1 MKILVS
7 NDDGIGAPGLRA
19 LAEALGTLGEVTVVA
34 PDRERSAAGH
44 SLTLHRPL
52 RASRLDRNW
61 YSVDGTPTD
70 AVALALKGLLAH
82 PPDLVVAGINEG
94 ANLGDDVT
102 YSGTVA
108 AAAEATLDGRPAIAV
123 SLATGGDGRHLETA
137 AHYAV
142 VLAAEVARRGLP
154 AGTLLNVNVPNLPR
168 GDVRGVI
175 FTRQA
180 RRRYS
185 ETIVEKVD
193 PRGKTYYWIGGGP
206 PDWEAG
212 EGTDYHAVRS
222 GAVSVTPLHL
232 DLTHYGALEVLR
244 AWDLSPNGHRA
255 GARIAG
261 Q

>member
-1 MKILVS
+1 MNILVS

-19 LAEALGTLGEVTVVA
+19 LAEALAVLGEVTVVA

-52 RASRLDRNW
+52 RASRISRNW
-61 YSVDGTPTD
+61 FSVDGTPTD
-70 AVALALKGLLAH
+70 AVALALKGLLDR

-108 AAAEATLDGRPAIAV
+108 AAAEATLCGRPAFAV
-123 SLATGGDGRHLETA
+123 SLATDAGRRHLETA

-142 VLAAEVARRGLP
+142 MLAREVMKRGLP
-154 AGTLLNVNVPNLPR
+154 AGTLLNVNVPNLPLE
-168 GDVRGVI
+168 GVRGVI
-175 FTRQA
+175 VTRQG
-180 RRRYS
+180 RRTYS

-206 PDWEAG
+206 PDWEG
-212 EGTDYHAVRS
+212 GDGTDHHAVRE

-232 DLTHYGALEVLR
+232 DLTNYTALEALR
-244 AWDLSPNGHRA
+244 DWDLSTNGHRA
-255 GARIAG
+255 GTRIG
-261 Q
+261 GR

>member
-1 MKILVS
+1 VNILVT

-19 LAEALGTLGEVTVVA
+19 LAEALHVLGPVTVVA

-52 RASRLDRNW
+52 RAQQVDRNW

-70 AVALALKGLLAH
+70 AVALALKGLLDL

-108 AAAEATLDGRPAIAV
+108 AAAEATLDGRPAMAV
-123 SLATGGDGRHLETA
+123 SLASGGEERHWGTA

-142 VLAAEVARRGLP
+142 MLAAEVARRGLP
-154 AGTLLNVNVPNLPR
+154 AGTLLNVNVPNVP
-168 GDVRGVI
+168 VGVI
-175 FTRQA
+175 RGMICTRQA

-212 EGTDYHAVRS
+212 EGTDYHAVQS

-232 DLTHYGALEVLR
+232 DLTNYGALEALR

-255 GARIAG
+255 GAGVAAG
-261 Q
+261 